1 MSQRLLPPATLRE
14 YGITIG
20 NKQRQRLEATGRFPK
35 RVAITERTHGY
46 VEDEI
51 IAYSEARVRQRD
63 RELVLKHR
71 GGSTIQDGREA
82 GALQETKAQGALS

>member
-20 NKQRQRLEATGRFPK
+20 NKQRQRLEATGRFPR

-51 IAYSEARVRQRD
+51 IAYSEARVQRRD
-63 RELVLKHR
+63 ELVLKQL
-71 GGSTIQDGREA
+71 GGSTIQDAHEA